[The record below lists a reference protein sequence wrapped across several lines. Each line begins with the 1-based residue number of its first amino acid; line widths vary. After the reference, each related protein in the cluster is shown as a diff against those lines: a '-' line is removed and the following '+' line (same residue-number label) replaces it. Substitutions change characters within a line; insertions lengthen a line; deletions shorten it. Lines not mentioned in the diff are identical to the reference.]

1 MTASLGTASRRS
13 DAPNLDEARER
24 ELLIRVR
31 SSAAGGA
38 ESHAALTELWM
49 SHGKLVAAIAAK
61 YRRSDIDHDDLIN
74 AGHLGL
80 HTAIMRF
87 DTDRFDTR
95 LSAYASVW
103 IRWYINDYIR
113 RNSGPVRLPESKGHR
128 QLAQSGA
135 RLLIEARKACER
147 EGVEPTN
154 SELHERIGKRV
165 GLSADEVAQGL
176 HLIQG
181 ARASLNAADGDGGYE
196 ASLRD
201 DAAPT
206 ADEIH
211 ERMDHDRLRSRI
223 MTLANE
229 MLGER
234 ERQIFLA
241 RSMADVDQIPSLE
254 AFADQFGVTISRVHQ
269 IEVSAR
275 RKIAVAL
282 AASGYAN
289 VTGDDVVAHL
299 SQIRARR
306 AASRATT
313 GSSNQVGGSPNQ
325 AGHPAGPA
333 RYKAGD
339 EPPRLQVVAN

>member
-1 MTASLGTASRRS
+1 L
-13 DAPNLDEARER
+13 DAPNLNEARER
-24 ELLIRVR
+24 ELLVRVR
-31 SSAAGGA
+31 SSHGA
-38 ESHAALTELWM
+38 DSQAALTELWM

-61 YRRSDIDHDDLIN
+61 YRRSDIDHEDLIN

-95 LSAYASVW
+95 LSAYAAVW
-103 IRWYINDYIR
+103 IRWYVNDYIR
-113 RNSGPVRLPESKGHR
+113 RNSGPVRLPESKAHR
-128 QLAQSGA
+128 QLAQSGS

-147 EGVEPTN
+147 EGVDPRD
-154 SELHERIGKRV
+154 SELHERIGRRV

-176 HLIQG
+176 RLIHG
-181 ARASLNAADGDGGYE
+181 AQTSLNAQDDNEGYE
-196 ASLRD
+196 LSLRD

-206 ADEIH
+206 ADDIH
-211 ERMDHDRLRSRI
+211 ERMDHERLRRRI

-229 MLGER
+229 VLGER

-241 RSMADVDQIPSLE
+241 RSMANSDQVPSLE
-254 AFADQFGVTISRVHQ
+254 AFAVKFGVTTTRVHQ

-306 AASRATT
+306 AANRDSIDT
-313 GSSNQVGGSPNQ
+313 SPEKPLELL
-325 AGHPAGPA
+325 AVA
-333 RYKAGD
+333 R
-339 EPPRLQVVAN
+339 